1 MERPVGLFS
10 ALCSRRAPAQELFV
24 RLVRRSIYIHP
35 VILRPEGLDAL
46 GHIAIVDVAA
56 INLEKVG

>member
-1 MERPVGLFS
+1 MEQRAVRFS
-10 ALCSRRAPAQELFV
+10 ALCSRRAPARELLV

-56 INLEKVG
+56 INLEEIS